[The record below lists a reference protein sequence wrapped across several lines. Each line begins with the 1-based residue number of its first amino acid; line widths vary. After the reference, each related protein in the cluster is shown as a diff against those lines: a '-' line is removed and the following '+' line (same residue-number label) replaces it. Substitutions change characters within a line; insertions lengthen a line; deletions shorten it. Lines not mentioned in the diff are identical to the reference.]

1 MLYYT
6 LSARFVLAYEENAYQ
21 NCMMH
26 YIYYTVHNKS

>member
-1 MLYYT
+1 MHPYK

-26 YIYYTVHNKS
+26 CMVHNKS